1 MNRYF
6 CYCVKTDSDGNLL
19 LLRTVPTGVP
29 DGFGPSMRYE
39 YHVIPREELKK
50 LALILT
56 EAAKMVEHDERD

>member
-6 CYCVKTDSDGNLL
+6 CYSVKTDSDGNLL
-19 LLRTVPTGVP
+19 LVRAIPTGIP
-29 DGFGPSMRYE
+29 DGLGPSVRFE

-56 EAAKMVEHDERD
+56 EAAKTVEHDDHD